1 MQVDPFTVRPNLPSQ
16 ERHLLEL
23 LGCPSVQLGHGW
35 SGRRSPT
42 PAPIKRPTVSHE
54 GPDRARHL
62 VRECHDRDVLW
73 SSRQHAS
80 EPRVHHPISSTLR
93 QQYAAS
99 TVDQQRS
106 QVRIA
111 ALADAEQLHP
121 PTGAR
126 LPWYQT
132 QEGRKLSPGAEA
144 ARIGHRRDHRRGR
157 EPADPRDCGKPLT
170 LPSRRRQTPI

>member
-1 MQVDPFTVRPNLPSQ
+1 MDAALMTSDILMFW
-16 ERHLLEL
+16 
-23 LGCPSVQLGHGW
+23 HG
-35 SGRRSPT
+35 G
-42 PAPIKRPTVSHE
+42 
-54 GPDRARHL
+54 GQ
-62 VRECHDRDVLW
+62 CHDRDVLR
-73 SSRQHAS
+73 SSQEHVS
-80 EPRVHHPISSTLR
+80 EPRVHRPVSSTLR

-132 QEGRKLSPGAEA
+132 QEGRKLSPGAEP

-157 EPADPRDCGKPLT
+157 EPADPRDRGKP
-170 LPSRRRQTPI
+170 PTPAL